1 MGLKPDD
8 VPFTG
13 EVDLPRETKG
23 LKIPRWMR
31 EAVGRRP
38 NGQLRSKIRVAWL
51 FRYFETGDMKQAAI
65 DVGYSPKYASG
76 VVKSLKFEFAPFL
89 AHAGKF
95 ERLWA
100 EPQALAFHREMMD
113 KGLRILSGKMKEG
126 ETKVDVKLAASYL
139 GLAGK
144 SADSILDRGDM
155 ARGLAIQGIDTG
167 PEKVAGTV
175 EGGDT
180 FGILR
185 ELVRNAGIDAVR
197 QMPMVMNHA
206 RYRAYVE
213 ETWPIKMVE

>member
-1 MGLKPDD
+1 MGGFPDN

-13 EVDLPRETKG
+13 EVDLPREVKH

-31 EAVGRRP
+31 EAAGRRP
-38 NGQLRSKIRVAWL
+38 NGQMRSKMRVAWF
-51 FRYFETGDMKQAAI
+51 FRFMETGDMKQSAL
-65 DVGYSPKYASG
+65 DVGYSKARLIG
-76 VVKSLKFEFAPFL
+76 VVNSLKFEFSHLL

-100 EPQALAFHREMMD
+100 EPLALAFHKEMMA
-113 KGLRILSGKMKEG
+113 KGIKILSGEDS
-126 ETKVDVKLAASYL
+126 VDAKFEASYL

-155 ARGLAIQGIDTG
+155 SRGLALQGIDTG
-167 PEKVAGTV
+167 PEKTAGMV

-197 QMPMVMNHA
+197 QMPMVMDHA

-213 ETWPIKMVE
+213 ETWPIKEIKMVE